1 MSPYD
6 VIGQIQLD
14 RHSGEALHLQLEREL
29 AGLIRRMPEGAF
41 LPPERQ
47 IAVQL
52 GVSRVTVRGALRGFL
67 DRGEIVRRPRQG
79 TMIAGHTQKIS
90 EVKSEPCLD
99 YSDPRTFSFPW
110 LSAPV
115 ATLQMVLYETLPQQ
129 KEFWQKTV
137 EKFSRVRSD
146 CTVDLIWQEAPGCE
160 KYRALCGSDSNTDIF
175 LYSPTMEKYL
185 PELAL
190 ELPESLQHKLTAFP
204 GSMDNELAKLN
215 KWLLP
220 IHLACAYTYWNT
232 ELAEKCCLSNVR
244 ERLLA
249 GDFFE
254 LATEAADNIPSGCMV
269 AGHAWD
275 YLANYGHLP
284 GKQVDS
290 SLEDVIDFLERFR
303 DKKNSF
309 HCSQRYSKDVIDDFV
324 CGKQL
329 FLTTYSSQI
338 YREKNMPENIQKVP
352 AVFTQTNSISCCFIA
367 AAVSTSCKFREEAFA
382 FLEFLA
388 GESVQQYTRDFKG
401 DLPFS
406 SSGLLKALQ
415 DSGYSSDSALDFIRR
430 LVLMGTINGQE
441 ELYSQFI
448 TFRTREILSDFFTGK
463 LNKEQTVLQIRT
475 NWELFYQQFSK

>member
-29 AGLIRRMPEGAF
+29 AGLIQRLPEGSL

-47 IAVQL
+47 IAAKL

-67 DRGEIVRRPRQG
+67 DRGEVVRRPRQG
-79 TMIAGHTQKIS
+79 TMVAGHTQKS
-90 EVKSEPCLD
+90 SAEKSKQRID

-115 ATLQMVLYETLPQQ
+115 VTLQMVLYETLPQQ
-129 KEFWQKTV
+129 KLFWQKAV
-137 EKFSRVRSD
+137 EKFSKVQSD
-146 CTVDLIWQEAPGCE
+146 CTVNLIWQEVPGCE
-160 KYRALCGSDSNTDIF
+160 KYRMMCGTDSNTDVF
-175 LYSPTMEKYL
+175 LYSPTVEKYL
-185 PELAL
+185 PELAV
-190 ELPESLQHKLTAFP
+190 ELPEKLQRKLTAFP
-204 GSMDNELAKLN
+204 GCMDNELARLN

-232 ELAEKCCLSNVR
+232 DLADKCRLSNVR

-254 LATEAADNIPSGCMV
+254 LAAEASDNIPSGCMV
-269 AGHAWD
+269 AGHVWD
-275 YLANYGHLP
+275 YLADYGHLP

-290 SLEDVIDFLERFR
+290 SLEDVINSLERFKGR
-303 DKKNSF
+303 KNSF
-309 HCSQRYSKDVIDDFV
+309 HCSQRYSKDVIDDFI

-338 YREKNMPENIQKVP
+338 YGEKNMPEYMQKVP
-352 AVFTQTNSISCCFIA
+352 AVFTKNNTVPCCFIA

-388 GESVQQYTRDFKG
+388 GESVQQYTRNFKG

-406 SSGLLKALQ
+406 NHGLIKALQ
-415 DSGYSSDSALDFIRR
+415 DSGYSFEDANEFVSR
-430 LVLMGTINGQE
+430 LVLMGTVNGKE
-441 ELYSQFI
+441 ELYSQFT
-448 TFRTREILSDFFTGK
+448 TFRTREILSDFFAGK
-463 LNKEQTVLQIRT
+463 LNKEQTISQIRAK
-475 NWELFYQQFSK
+475 WELFYQQFSK